1 MAVTMLI
8 IPSFALIISV
18 MSFYFAIKSWRES
31 HRPLVTARVSS
42 LGMVGNVSIPLSLV
56 VENTGNRPAKNIR
69 MRVDEEILNKQLAD
83 TKDPLIR
90 QIRAC
95 FSLEGTIPVL
105 ANGKSVSNSF
115 SLISEDNHNTW
126 QGTGELEITITYED
140 LDGRRFDHRLTLF
153 IKEDQGFASGFW
165 VRSERGGD

>member
-1 MAVTMLI
+1 
-8 IPSFALIISV
+8 

-42 LGMVGNVSIPLSLV
+42 LGMGGNVSIPLSLV

-69 MRVDEEILNKQLAD
+69 MSIDEESLNKRLVPD
-83 TKDPLIR
+83 SKDPLIR

-95 FSLEGTIPVL
+95 FSSEGIIPVL
-105 ANGKSVSNSF
+105 ANGKNVSNSF
-115 SLISEDNHNTW
+115 GIISEENSSW
-126 QGTGELEITITYED
+126 QGDGILEITIAYED
-140 LDGRRFDHRLTLF
+140 LDGRRFDHRLPLF

-165 VRSERGGD
+165 VKSEPS